1 MIPQKT
7 MEILAQAKLSGE
19 DIVKVFTDMSN
30 ALANQQAEQISC
42 VLGYVQDQD
51 CKPGD
56 YIPLITFVLTKYD
69 PPVGDE

>member
-1 MIPQKT
+1 MIPPKT
-7 MEILAQAKLSGE
+7 LEILAQANLSGE
-19 DIVKVFTDMSN
+19 NIVKVFTDMSH
-30 ALANQQAEQISC
+30 ALDMQKAEEVSC
-42 VLGYVQDQD
+42 VLGYVQGQE

>member
-1 MIPQKT
+1 MIPAKT
-7 MEILAQAKLSGE
+7 MEVLAQAKLSGD
-19 DIVKVFTDMSN
+19 DIIRVFTDLSKV
-30 ALANQQAEQISC
+30 LDTQQAEQISC
-42 VLGYVQDQD
+42 VLGYMQDQD